1 MPRFQKH
8 NPLPLDRLSQSELVE
23 SDTIIEGLGIS
34 KVTISRDAKAARQ
47 RFRAH
52 LEELVSRK
60 PTSKV
65 WMFHM
70 VGGLYYEEG
79 KLEEAVAMYSR
90 ATQDYPTD
98 PRAWYSLGIIYYG
111 ISQETQTSKV
121 LDSADVRRY
130 PWEIQEL
137 VHHVREFQDENQ
149 QLVQAFRESKLVAS
163 WQEAAKLALQYF
175 RKTLACNI
183 SNEDKRRVQTHI
195 RLIEV
200 QLTF

>member
-1 MPRFQKH
+1 MAAEHINQGFAF
-8 NPLPLDRLSQSELVE
+8 LSTLSIHISFNNDLV
-23 SDTIIEGLGIS
+23 L
-34 KVTISRDAKAARQ
+34 
-47 RFRAH
+47 
-52 LEELVSRK
+52 
-60 PTSKV
+60 TSLTLQV
-65 WMFHM
+65 N
-70 VGGLYYEEG
+70 EG

-200 QLTF
+200 QLTLNLS